1 MSINFIF
8 GLILA
13 LVIGTIISYLAIQG
27 ADFLIRY
34 IREKNRCKKNTY
46 LKDCKKNTY
55 LKDWCIVGFD
65 PDIPAVQINAEEFT
79 DEEVMLD
86 ARDWCKEDDR
96 IVFIMVKT
104 QDKANLV
111 TKNGVLDATDIYNKF
126 HKEENNGQEDEG
138 ADRTDAGDDVDSAD
152 EDRQ

>member
-13 LVIGTIISYLAIQG
+13 MVIGTIISYLATQG

-34 IREKNRCKKNTY
+34 IRKRNHCE
-46 LKDCKKNTY
+46 KNTY
-55 LKDWCIVGFD
+55 LKDWRIVDFD
-65 PDIPAVQINAEEFT
+65 PYIPAVQINAEELS
-79 DEEVMLD
+79 DGEVVLD

-111 TKNGVLDATDIYNKF
+111 TKNYVLDATDIYNKF

-138 ADRTDAGDDVDSAD
+138 TDRTDTGDDVDSAD

>member
-8 GLILA
+8 GLVLA
-13 LVIGTIISYLAIQG
+13 MVIGTVISYLVIQG

-34 IREKNRCKKNTY
+34 IRKNNFCKS
-46 LKDCKKNTY
+46 DTY
-55 LKDWCIVGFD
+55 LKDWRIVDFD
-65 PDIPAVQINAEEFT
+65 PDVPTVQINAEEFT
-79 DEEVMLD
+79 DDELMLD

-104 QDKANLV
+104 DDKANLV
-111 TKNGVLDATDIYNKF
+111 TKNGVLDVTDIYKTF
-126 HKEENNGQEDEG
+126 HKEDNNEPEDEDT
-138 ADRTDAGDDVDSAD
+138 DRTDDCDDNDSSD

>member
-13 LVIGTIISYLAIQG
+13 MVIGTIISYLATQG

-34 IREKNRCKKNTY
+34 IRKRNHCKKNI
-46 LKDCKKNTY
+46 Y
-55 LKDWCIVGFD
+55 LKDWHIVDFD
-65 PDIPAVQINAEEFT
+65 PDVPTVQINAKEFT
-79 DEEVMLD
+79 DDEVMLD

-104 QDKANLV
+104 ADKANLV
-111 TKNGVLDATDIYNKF
+111 TKNGVRDVTDIYNKF
-126 HKEENNGQEDEG
+126 HKEKNNEPEDEDT
-138 ADRTDAGDDVDSAD
+138 DRNDDHDDVDSAD
-152 EDRQ
+152 EDHQ

>member
-13 LVIGTIISYLAIQG
+13 MVIGTIISYLATQG

-34 IREKNRCKKNTY
+34 IRKRNHCE
-46 LKDCKKNTY
+46 KNTY
-55 LKDWCIVGFD
+55 LKDWRIVDFD
-65 PDIPAVQINAEEFT
+65 PYIPAVQINAEELS
-79 DEEVMLD
+79 DGEVMLD

-104 QDKANLV
+104 ADKANLV
-111 TKNGVLDATDIYNKF
+111 TKNGVFDATDIYNKF
-126 HKEENNGQEDEG
+126 HKEENNGQEDEDT
-138 ADRTDAGDDVDSAD
+138 DRTDDGDDVDSAD
-152 EDRQ
+152 GDRQ

>member
-13 LVIGTIISYLAIQG
+13 MVVGTIVSYLVIQG
-27 ADFLIRY
+27 ADFLISY
-34 IREKNRCKKNTY
+34 IRKNNFCKS
-46 LKDCKKNTY
+46 DTY
-55 LKDWCIVGFD
+55 LKDWRIVDFD

-79 DEEVMLD
+79 DDEAILD
-86 ARDWCKEDDR
+86 AQECCKDDDR

-104 QDKANLV
+104 ADKANLV
-111 TKNGVLDATDIYNKF
+111 TKNGVLDVTDIYKTF
-126 HKEENNGQEDEG
+126 HKEENNEPEDEDT
-138 ADRTDAGDDVDSAD
+138 DRTDDRDDNDSSD

>member
-13 LVIGTIISYLAIQG
+13 MVIGTIISYLATQG

-34 IREKNRCKKNTY
+34 IRKRNHCE
-46 LKDCKKNTY
+46 KNTY
-55 LKDWCIVGFD
+55 LKDWRIVDFD
-65 PDIPAVQINAEEFT
+65 PHIPAVQINAEELS
-79 DEEVMLD
+79 DGEVMLD
-86 ARDWCKEDDR
+86 ARDWCKEDNR

-104 QDKANLV
+104 ADKANLV
-111 TKNGVLDATDIYNKF
+111 TKNGVFDATDIYNKF
-126 HKEENNGQEDEG
+126 HKEENNGQEDEDT
-138 ADRTDAGDDVDSAD
+138 DRTDDGDDVDSAD

>member
-8 GLILA
+8 GLIIA
-13 LVIGTIISYLAIQG
+13 MVIGTIVSYLVIQG

-34 IREKNRCKKNTY
+34 IRKRNHCQ
-46 LKDCKKNTY
+46 KNTY
-55 LKDWCIVGFD
+55 LKDWRIVDFD

-79 DEEVMLD
+79 DDEVVLD

-111 TKNGVLDATDIYNKF
+111 TKNGVRDATDIYTQGLRITESINELGYDPNAEYDINDDPNF
-126 HKEENNGQEDEG
+126 SDM
-138 ADRTDAGDDVDSAD
+138 GDCDD
-152 EDRQ
+152 

>member
-13 LVIGTIISYLAIQG
+13 MVIGTIISYLATQG

-34 IREKNRCKKNTY
+34 IRKRNHCE
-46 LKDCKKNTY
+46 KNTY
-55 LKDWCIVGFD
+55 LKDWRIVDFD
-65 PDIPAVQINAEEFT
+65 PYIPAVQINAEELS
-79 DEEVMLD
+79 DGEVMLD
-86 ARDWCKEDDR
+86 ARDWCKEDNR

-104 QDKANLV
+104 ADKANLV
-111 TKNGVLDATDIYNKF
+111 TKNGVFDATDIYNKF
-126 HKEENNGQEDEG
+126 HKEENNGQEDEDT
-138 ADRTDAGDDVDSAD
+138 DRTDDGDDVDSAD

>member
-13 LVIGTIISYLAIQG
+13 MVIGTIVSYLVIQG

-34 IREKNRCKKNTY
+34 IRNRNRCKDNTY
-46 LKDCKKNTY
+46 LKN
-55 LKDWCIVGFD
+55 WRIVDFD
-65 PDIPAVQINAEEFT
+65 PDVPAVQINAEEFT
-79 DEEVMLD
+79 DDELMLD

-96 IVFIMVKT
+96 IVFIMVNTK
-104 QDKANLV
+104 DKANLV

-126 HKEENNGQEDEG
+126 HKEENDEPEDEG
-138 ADRTDAGDDVDSAD
+138 ADRTDDRDDNDSSD

>member
-13 LVIGTIISYLAIQG
+13 MVIGTIISYLATQG

-34 IREKNRCKKNTY
+34 IRKRNHCEKNI
-46 LKDCKKNTY
+46 Y
-55 LKDWCIVGFD
+55 LKDWHIVDFD
-65 PDIPAVQINAEEFT
+65 PDVPTVQINAKEFT
-79 DEEVMLD
+79 DDEVMLD

-104 QDKANLV
+104 ADKANLV
-111 TKNGVLDATDIYNKF
+111 TKNGVRDVTDIYNKF
-126 HKEENNGQEDEG
+126 HKEKNNEPEDEDT
-138 ADRTDAGDDVDSAD
+138 DRNDDRDDVDSAD
-152 EDRQ
+152 EDHQ

>member
-1 MSINFIF
+1 MSINFIL

-13 LVIGTIISYLAIQG
+13 MVVGTIVSYLVIQG

-34 IREKNRCKKNTY
+34 IRKNNFCKS
-46 LKDCKKNTY
+46 DTY
-55 LKDWCIVGFD
+55 LKDWRIVDFD

-79 DEEVMLD
+79 DDEVILD

-104 QDKANLV
+104 ADKANLV
-111 TKNGVLDATDIYNKF
+111 TKNGVRDATDIYNAF
-126 HKEENNGQEDEG
+126 HKEENNEPEDEDT
-138 ADRTDAGDDVDSAD
+138 DRTDDRDDNDSSD

>member
-13 LVIGTIISYLAIQG
+13 MVIGTIISYLATQG

-34 IREKNRCKKNTY
+34 IRKRNHCE
-46 LKDCKKNTY
+46 KNTY
-55 LKDWCIVGFD
+55 LKDWRIVDFD
-65 PDIPAVQINAEEFT
+65 PYIPAVQINAEELS
-79 DEEVMLD
+79 DGEVMLD

-104 QDKANLV
+104 ADKANLV
-111 TKNGVLDATDIYNKF
+111 TKNGVFDATDIYNKS
-126 HKEENNGQEDEG
+126 HKEENNGQEDEDT
-138 ADRTDAGDDVDSAD
+138 DRTDDGDDVDSAD

>member
-13 LVIGTIISYLAIQG
+13 MVVGTIISYLVIQG
-27 ADFLIRY
+27 TDFLIHY
-34 IREKNRCKKNTY
+34 IRKKN
-46 LKDCKKNTY
+46 LCKNSTY
-55 LKDWCIVGFD
+55 LKDWRIVDFD

-79 DEEVMLD
+79 DDEVILD

-104 QDKANLV
+104 ADKANLV
-111 TKNGVLDATDIYNKF
+111 TKNGVRDATDIYNKF
-126 HKEENNGQEDEG
+126 HKEENNEPEDEDT
-138 ADRTDAGDDVDSAD
+138 DRTDAGDDVDSAD

>member
-13 LVIGTIISYLAIQG
+13 MVIGTIISYLATQG

-34 IREKNRCKKNTY
+34 IRKRNHCE
-46 LKDCKKNTY
+46 KNTY
-55 LKDWCIVGFD
+55 LKDWRIVDFD
-65 PDIPAVQINAEEFT
+65 PYISAVQINAEELS
-79 DEEVMLD
+79 DGEVMLD

-104 QDKANLV
+104 ADKANLV
-111 TKNGVLDATDIYNKF
+111 TKNGVFDATDIYNKF
-126 HKEENNGQEDEG
+126 HKEENNGQEDEDT
-138 ADRTDAGDDVDSAD
+138 DRTDDGDDVDSAD

>member
-13 LVIGTIISYLAIQG
+13 MVIGTIISYLATQG

-34 IREKNRCKKNTY
+34 IRKRNHCE
-46 LKDCKKNTY
+46 KNTY
-55 LKDWCIVGFD
+55 LKDWRIVDFD
-65 PDIPAVQINAEEFT
+65 PYIPAVQINAEELS
-79 DEEVMLD
+79 DGEVMLD

-104 QDKANLV
+104 ADKANLV
-111 TKNGVLDATDIYNKF
+111 TKNGVFDATDIYNKF
-126 HKEENNGQEDEG
+126 HKEENNGQEDEDTDR
-138 ADRTDAGDDVDSAD
+138 ADDGDDVDSAD

>member
-13 LVIGTIISYLAIQG
+13 MVIGTIVSYMVIQG
-27 ADFLIRY
+27 ADFLISY
-34 IREKNRCKKNTY
+34 IRKKN
-46 LKDCKKNTY
+46 LCKNNTY
-55 LKDWCIVGFD
+55 LKDWRIVDFD

-79 DEEVMLD
+79 DDEVMLD

-126 HKEENNGQEDEG
+126 HKEESNEPEDEDT
-138 ADRTDAGDDVDSAD
+138 DRTDTGDDVDSAD

>member
-13 LVIGTIISYLAIQG
+13 MVIGMIVSYLVIQG
-27 ADFLIRY
+27 ADFLIHY
-34 IREKNRCKKNTY
+34 IRKRNRCKKNTY
-46 LKDCKKNTY
+46 LKD
-55 LKDWCIVGFD
+55 WRIVDFD
-65 PDIPAVQINAEEFT
+65 SDIPAVQINAEEFT
-79 DEEVMLD
+79 DDEVMLD

-104 QDKANLV
+104 ADKANLV
-111 TKNGVLDATDIYNKF
+111 TKNGVFDATDIYNKF
-126 HKEENNGQEDEG
+126 HKEENNEPEDEDT
-138 ADRTDAGDDVDSAD
+138 DRTDDRDDVDSAD

>member
-13 LVIGTIISYLAIQG
+13 MVIGTIISYLATQG

-34 IREKNRCKKNTY
+34 IRKRNHCE
-46 LKDCKKNTY
+46 KNTY
-55 LKDWCIVGFD
+55 LKDWRIVDFD
-65 PDIPAVQINAEEFT
+65 PYIPAVQINAEELS
-79 DEEVMLD
+79 DGEVMLD

-104 QDKANLV
+104 ADKANLV

-126 HKEENNGQEDEG
+126 HKEENNGQEDEDT
-138 ADRTDAGDDVDSAD
+138 DRTDDGDDVDSAD

>member
-13 LVIGTIISYLAIQG
+13 MVIGTIISYLATQG
-27 ADFLIRY
+27 ADFLVRY
-34 IREKNRCKKNTY
+34 IRKRNHCE
-46 LKDCKKNTY
+46 KNTY
-55 LKDWCIVGFD
+55 LKDWRIVDFD
-65 PDIPAVQINAEEFT
+65 PYIPAVQINAEELS
-79 DEEVMLD
+79 DGEVMLD

-104 QDKANLV
+104 ADKANLV
-111 TKNGVLDATDIYNKF
+111 TKNGVFDATDIYNKF
-126 HKEENNGQEDEG
+126 HKEENNGQEDEDT
-138 ADRTDAGDDVDSAD
+138 DRTDDGDDVDSAD

>member
-13 LVIGTIISYLAIQG
+13 MVIGTIISYLATQG

-34 IREKNRCKKNTY
+34 IRKRNHCEKNI
-46 LKDCKKNTY
+46 Y
-55 LKDWCIVGFD
+55 LKDWYIVDFD
-65 PDIPAVQINAEEFT
+65 PDVPTVQINAKEFT
-79 DEEVMLD
+79 DDEVMLD

-104 QDKANLV
+104 ADKANLV
-111 TKNGVLDATDIYNKF
+111 TKNGVRDVTDIYNKF
-126 HKEENNGQEDEG
+126 HKEKNNEPEDEDT
-138 ADRTDAGDDVDSAD
+138 DRNDDRDDVDSAD
-152 EDRQ
+152 EDHQ

>member
-13 LVIGTIISYLAIQG
+13 MVIGTVISYLAIQG

-34 IREKNRCKKNTY
+34 IRKRNLCKE
-46 LKDCKKNTY
+46 NTY
-55 LKDWCIVGFD
+55 LKDWRIVDFD

-79 DEEVMLD
+79 DDEVMLD
-86 ARDWCKEDDR
+86 ARDWCKEEDR

-126 HKEENNGQEDEG
+126 HKEENDEPEDED
-138 ADRTDAGDDVDSAD
+138 ADRADDRDDDDSSD

>member
-8 GLILA
+8 GLVLA
-13 LVIGTIISYLAIQG
+13 MVIGTVVSYLVIQG

-34 IREKNRCKKNTY
+34 IRKNNFCKS
-46 LKDCKKNTY
+46 DTY
-55 LKDWCIVGFD
+55 LKDWRIVDFD
-65 PDIPAVQINAEEFT
+65 PDVPTVQINSEEFT
-79 DEEVMLD
+79 DDEVMLD
-86 ARDWCKEDDR
+86 ARDWCKEEDR

-126 HKEENNGQEDEG
+126 HKEENDEPEDED
-138 ADRTDAGDDVDSAD
+138 ADRADDRDDDYSSD
-152 EDRQ
+152 EDRK

>member
-1 MSINFIF
+1 MSINFIL

-13 LVIGTIISYLAIQG
+13 MVVGTIVSYLVIQG

-34 IREKNRCKKNTY
+34 IRKNNFCKS
-46 LKDCKKNTY
+46 DTY
-55 LKDWCIVGFD
+55 LKDWRIVDFD

-79 DEEVMLD
+79 DDEVILD

-104 QDKANLV
+104 ADKANLV
-111 TKNGVLDATDIYNKF
+111 TKNGVRDATDIYNTF
-126 HKEENNGQEDEG
+126 HKEENNEPEDEDT
-138 ADRTDAGDDVDSAD
+138 DRTDDRDDNDSSD

>member
-8 GLILA
+8 GLIIA
-13 LVIGTIISYLAIQG
+13 MVVGTIVSYLVIQG

-34 IREKNRCKKNTY
+34 IRKNNFCKS
-46 LKDCKKNTY
+46 DTY
-55 LKDWCIVGFD
+55 LKDWRIVDFD
-65 PDIPAVQINAEEFT
+65 PDIPAVQINAEELT
-79 DEEVMLD
+79 DDEVVLD

-104 QDKANLV
+104 ADKANLV
-111 TKNGVLDATDIYNKF
+111 TKNGVRDATDIYNKF
-126 HKEENNGQEDEG
+126 HKEENNEPEDED
-138 ADRTDAGDDVDSAD
+138 ADRTDDCDDNDSYD

>member
-8 GLILA
+8 GLVLA
-13 LVIGTIISYLAIQG
+13 MVIGTVISYLVTQG

-34 IREKNRCKKNTY
+34 IRKNNFCES
-46 LKDCKKNTY
+46 DTY
-55 LKDWCIVGFD
+55 LKDWRIVDFD
-65 PDIPAVQINAEEFT
+65 PDVPTVQINAEEFT

-86 ARDWCKEDDR
+86 ARDWCKEEDR

-111 TKNGVLDATDIYNKF
+111 TKDGVLDATDIYNKF
-126 HKEENNGQEDEG
+126 HKEENDELEDED
-138 ADRTDAGDDVDSAD
+138 ADRADDRDDDDSSD